1 MAVSKNQRP
10 LQQGAEQ
17 VEGRVTTVISCP
29 GVRPLARAD
38 LKAET
43 RLGANENI
51 WFDAK
56 GLRRRWYANL
66 AAVSLVAMML
76 YGGVW
81 LVTEFVRLQKLEA
94 CFEAGR
100 RDCMPLDMTRR
111 QKQASA

>member
-10 LQQGAEQ
+10 LQRGAEQ
-17 VEGRVTTVISCP
+17 SEGRVTTVISCP

-43 RLGANENI
+43 RVGANENV
-51 WFDAK
+51 WFDAH
-56 GLRRRWYANL
+56 GLRRRWYANVAGVAL
-66 AAVSLVAMML
+66 AGLML

-100 RDCMPLDMTRR
+100 RDCMPLDFNRR
-111 QKQASA
+111 QKHAAL